1 MISDFEDSPR
11 LVLIDEECGNRIV
24 VNDGEERIGNISQKK
39 SGVLQQLIV
48 VHSVTNVVGESIS
61 SVTKWNIYWE
71 SVK

>member
-39 SGVLQQLIV
+39 VRCFTTAYSCPL
-48 VHSVTNVVGESIS
+48 SDKCSR
-61 SVTKWNIYWE
+61 
-71 SVK
+71 